1 MKLKTG
7 NASGED
13 EVCAEML
20 KSDDRETLRIVCQML
35 QKLWDMQQAPE
46 DWNTRLIVKLPQKG
60 DLGIYGN
67 WRGITLLS
75 FTSTVFGRIMLNR
88 ITVAVEENIHKE
100 HAGFRKGRSCTE
112 YIFLLRQILEQIAE
126 WNSVHCIPFVDFEK
140 AFDSLHRVTLW
151 KIIRA

>member
-7 NASGED
+7 NASSED

-35 QKLWDMQQAPE
+35 QKLRDMQQAPE
-46 DWNTRLIVKLPQKG
+46 DWNTRLKKG
-60 DLGIYGN
+60 DLGICGN

-75 FTSTVFGRIMLNR
+75 FTSKVFCRIMLNR
-88 ITVAVEENIHKE
+88 ITVAVEEHIHKE
-100 HAGFRKGRSCTE
+100 QAGFRKGRSCTE
-112 YIFLLRQILEQIAE
+112 YIFLLRQILEQTAE